1 MPEPPQLFRNL
12 REARVLLARVLLE
25 SWRVEYN
32 ERLPSGALGYPERA
46 GTEKDEPI

>member
-1 MPEPPQLFRNL
+1 MPEPPQLFGNL
-12 REARVLLARVLLE
+12 REARVILE